1 MGTAHTKDINRMDDE
16 HDPRFADYPC
26 EVDVPVQAGDLVV
39 GDARLFHATHANTTG
54 EYRTVIMIWFHP
66 LFEDLQEPTQ
76 SWIHHAFHRQHAEW
90 PPEALDKIRPVIPDY
105 QGSVEPPDS
114 NRQPDR
120 ERLECGDYHLAW
132 SDDS

>member
-1 MGTAHTKDINRMDDE
+1 MDDE

-90 PPEALDKIRPVIPDY
+90 PPEALRQDPAGDPGLSGIGRAAGFQPPARP
-105 QGSVEPPDS
+105 GE
-114 NRQPDR
+114 
-120 ERLECGDYHLAW
+120 A
-132 SDDS
+132 